1 MFNGKIDT
9 SKIEVGK
16 TYKYKK
22 LCILLG
28 VRCETATN
36 KKVELLEEF
45 ERYFQFEQPDNRNYT
60 IVKIYDKPL
69 PGLDNGYFYK
79 TIIIPVKC
87 SKEDYT
93 YLEQCSKWAGECWNK
108 LVKADNDF
116 YKKNGKLMKKSELQ
130 TFVKNLTPLHA
141 VGNQHVYIK
150 YETSR
155 MAMFKS
161 RNAKH
166 ENSNKV
172 KLPYK
177 KKKYFVVGWNV
188 YCYKID
194 YENKELR
201 LGKKLDKNGCMQKP
215 VICSF
220 KTMPKHVVEIELIYK
235 NGLCLAIKYKEPKV
249 NQDIQSDNVAAIDL
263 GEIHSITSIDN
274 NGNGLIIT
282 GRKIRSIK
290 RFQNKEQA
298 KLRSKRDK
306 LTKGS
311 RQYKKYSRAIYKL
324 SVKTDKQILDCV
336 HKISKLFLDYCIEN
350 NISKVYYGDLD
361 SCTRNTKERVGKV
374 VGQKLNDWCY
384 GLLTLQLENKL
395 SRYRIEFIKV
405 SEAYTSQ
412 TCPHCGHRYKP
423 TGRNYE
429 CQCGYKQHRD
439 LVGAMNI
446 LNFYEKDVH
455 IEKYDNLKYLRIA

>member
-1 MFNGKIDT
+1 MKTDNIVIGQLY
-9 SKIEVGK
+9 
-16 TYKYKK
+16 TYKD
-22 LCILLG
+22 LCNLLG
-28 VRCETATN
+28 IKCETAQN

-45 ERYFQFEQPDNRNYT
+45 ERYFEFEQPDNRHFLIT
-60 IVKIYDKPL
+60 KIYDEPL
-69 PGLDNGYFYK
+69 PGLDCGYFYK
-79 TIIIPVKC
+79 TMVIPVKC
-87 SKEDYT
+87 SKEDYQ
-93 YLEQCSKWAGECWNK
+93 YLIKCSRWAGDCWNE
-108 LVKADNDF
+108 LVKADHDF
-116 YKKNGKLMKKSELQ
+116 YKENGRLMKKGELQ

-150 YETSR
+150 YETAR
-155 MAMFKS
+155 TAMFKS
-161 RNAKH
+161 RDKNH

-172 KLPYK
+172 KLPYR

-188 YCYKID
+188 FSYKID
-194 YENKELR
+194 YKNHEISLA
-201 LGKKLDKNGCMQKP
+201 KKLDENGHQQKP
-215 VICSF
+215 VCCSF
-220 KTMPKHVVEIELIYK
+220 KTMPRHVVEIELIYRD
-235 NGLCLAIKYKEPKV
+235 GLCLAIKYKDPKV
-249 NQDIQSDNVAAIDL
+249 NKNIDSNNVAAIDL

-290 RFQNKEQA
+290 RLQNKEQA

-311 RQYKKYSRAIYKL
+311 RQYRKYSRAIYKL

-336 HKISKLFLDYCIEN
+336 HKISKLFLGYCIEN

-374 VGQKLNDWCY
+374 IGQKLNDWCY

-395 SRYRIEFIKV
+395 SRYGIEFIKV

-412 TCPHCGHRYKP
+412 TCPHCGHRHKP
-423 TGRNYE
+423 SGRNYK
-429 CQCGYKQHRD
+429 CQCGYIQHRD

-446 LNFYEKDVH
+446 LNFNEKDIN
-455 IEKYDNLKYLRIA
+455 IEKYQNLKYLRIA